1 MQMYLTNKTYL
12 KPDMKISDIIRENPA
27 ILLVLEHFGID
38 DVLHEKSVAQLCKQ
52 SGIGELLFIVICNL
66 YNGFNF
72 NEPDKLSNSDIPVI
86 ISYLNNSHL
95 YYKNEKYPE
104 IIAYIR
110 QLNTSGHS
118 REMKLAEVFFNE
130 YFEEVIEHLDY
141 EDKIAFPYFN
151 QIVGNSRIKSKDG
164 YSASSYLKHHS
175 DIESKLED
183 FKNLLLKH
191 LQIKNQGAVKRKL
204 LYSLFELE
212 FDLKIH
218 SMIEEQLLIP
228 LVISIENRD
237 L

>member
-1 MQMYLTNKTYL
+1 MYLTDKTYI
-12 KPDMKISDIIRENPA
+12 KSDMKISDIIRENPS
-27 ILLVLEHFGID
+27 IILVLEHFGIED
-38 DVLHEKSVAQLCKQ
+38 TLHEKSVSQLCKQ
-52 SGIGELLFIVICNL
+52 AGIGELLFIVICNL
-66 YNGFNF
+66 YNGFAF

-110 QLNTSGHS
+110 QLNAYGHS
-118 REMKLAEVFFNE
+118 REIKLAEVFFNE

-141 EDKIAFPYFN
+141 EDKIAFPYFYQLFEDN
-151 QIVGNSRIKSKDG
+151 RIKSNDG

-175 DIESKLED
+175 DVESKLTD

-191 LQIKNQGAVKRKL
+191 LHINNQGPVKRKL

-218 SMIEEQLLIP
+218 SMIEEQVLIP
-228 LVISIENRD
+228 LVISIENRN